1 MGAKGERFPLRASQ
15 RSAPIDASMTP
26 RPIPKNRSV
35 IIIPIIFYISEMSL
49 SREPRDSRESRL
61 RLGVDPLAI
70 LR

>member
-35 IIIPIIFYISEMSL
+35 IIIPIIYTVLEKGFKQKLNIVQGDL
-49 SREPRDSRESRL
+49 SVVMCL
-61 RLGVDPLAI
+61 L
-70 LR
+70 